1 MDSLSSLKV
10 QLQNA
15 WLPLVGLLI
24 LIFGT
29 IVKGQ
34 AVRAC
39 WVSCALESVSFRA
52 KGKGSPPRPQCPYDR
67 VKRLPD
73 LMNVRVSLTSV

>member
-29 IVKGQ
+29 IIKYQ
-34 AVRAC
+34 SVRAS
-39 WVSCALESVSFRA
+39 WVSCALESESFRTE
-52 KGKGSPPRPQCPYDR
+52 GQGSPPRPQGPYDR
-67 VKRLPD
+67 LKRLPD